1 MLSSLLIISMLVKV
15 GNIDGHYISQS
26 GPTQYDEQTYF
37 DIQKVDE
44 NNIKF
49 QAFAYWTGANPD
61 NVHTG
66 VLNGIIPVKDGKA
79 VYEEMWETPVSYTAN
94 SPEAVYDPKQPEKFQ
109 GCHVDIT
116 FKPDSSLRV
125 EDNYRCGGL
134 NVTFMGD
141 YKRKSFIIP
150 EWFDFDNQK

>member
-1 MLSSLLIISMLVKV
+1 MLSSLIIMALLSKV
-15 GNIDGHYISQS
+15 GYIDGHYISQS
-26 GPTQYDEQTYF
+26 SPTQYDEQTYF

-44 NNIKF
+44 NHIKF
-49 QAFAYWTGANPD
+49 QAFAYWTGANPE

-66 VLNGIIPVKDGKA
+66 VLDGIIPVKDGKA
-79 VYEEMWETPVSYTAN
+79 VYEEMWDTPVSYSAN
-94 SPEAVYDPKQPEKFQ
+94 SPEAVYDSKQPEKFQ

-125 EDNYRCGGL
+125 EDNYKCGGL

-150 EWFDFDNQK
+150 E